1 MAVDVI
7 DASADFVAGTK
18 RVILVPNLHFVMQ
31 ILIFIIWLG
40 SLVCV
45 ISLNDIE
52 ASTLIPQGRT
62 IKWKKSVKYMALFM
76 FFGVLWLLALIDY
89 LSRFIVIMSASTYYF
104 NHKRGDTEENTDAA
118 EVMYGFKC
126 AYFHHFGSIC
136 IGSFIIAVIQF
147 IKFVF
152 YYLAKKAEKASGDNP
167 VIKCAVKCA
176 MCLLNCL
183 EKICDYLNEAA
194 FCYIAVSGESFF
206 PSAWKGFL
214 LNLKHGMKFVFAN
227 MIAKVFIFLGKVGI
241 VTANVFSLL
250 FIMKNVTKDT
260 EEVGSIAG
268 PVIAVAF
275 VTYLTAS
282 LFLGLF
288 ETGVMAMLT
297 CLCFDLDMNKGTPMY
312 GPPTFHDKMD
322 NVGEKG
328 KKTDDD
334 RKNDMN

>member
-18 RVILVPNLHFVMQ
+18 RVILVPNFHFVLQ
-31 ILIFIIWLG
+31 IVMFLIWLG

-45 ISLNDIE
+45 VSLNDVE
-52 ASTLIPQGRT
+52 PSTLVPQGRD
-62 IKWKKSVKYMALFM
+62 IKWKKSVKYMSLFM
-76 FFGVLWLLALIDY
+76 FFGVLWILALIDY
-89 LSRFIVIMSASTYYF
+89 LSRFIIIVSASTYYF

-126 AYFHHFGSIC
+126 AYLHHFGSIC
-136 IGSFIIAVIQF
+136 IGSFIIAVIRF
-147 IKFVF
+147 IKFIF
-152 YYLAKKAEKASGDNP
+152 YYLAKKAESASGEN
-167 VIKCAVKCA
+167 VAIKCAVRCA
-176 MCLLNCL
+176 MCILNCI
-183 EKICDYLNEAA
+183 EKVCDYLNEAA

-206 PSAWKGFL
+206 PSAWKAFL

-227 MIAKVFIFLGKVGI
+227 LIAKVFIFLGKVGI

-250 FIMKNVTKDT
+250 FIMKNVTKDYDPPAP
-260 EEVGSIAG
+260 VKSVMG
-268 PVIAVAF
+268 PVIVVAF

-297 CLCFDLDMNKGTPMY
+297 CLCFDLDMNNG
-312 GPPTFHDKMD
+312 
-322 NVGEKG
+322 
-328 KKTDDD
+328 
-334 RKNDMN
+334 